1 MIKGIFAIIRG
12 MGITFKHMLMNIA
25 TNRFTVQYPKQKR
38 VLPDRAR
45 WALSLQWH
53 EDLTERCVG
62 CQLCAAICPSEAIYI
77 EGAVNPLD
85 KPIGKGERYA
95 MTWIWDATRCLYCGF
110 CVEACPEEAIVM
122 TKIYE
127 LATDRREDLIWY
139 KARLYEAKREQ
150 FGEKPTSAW
159 MGFYRRAKDMG
170 KPIELARIWHEQEE
184 EYYKDSKKFN
194 MSDRYKRF
202 LREL

>member
-1 MIKGIFAIIRG
+1 
-12 MGITFKHMLMNIA
+12 MGCYEMF
-25 TNRFTVQYPKQKR
+25 
-38 VLPDRAR
+38 VLR
-45 WALSLQWH
+45 
-53 EDLTERCVG
+53 
-62 CQLCAAICPSEAIYI
+62 
-77 EGAVNPLD
+77 
-85 KPIGKGERYA
+85 
-95 MTWIWDATRCLYCGF
+95 F

-127 LATDRREDLIWY
+127 LATDRREDLIWH

-150 FGEKPTSAW
+150 FGEKPTFAW